1 MDNNFIC
8 LKEQSRSI
16 QSFHSKGNKT
26 VRHCSILLI
35 VKISIIVLV
44 IYIVAKFGQYCY
56 MYTNWVT
63 CVKKRKIIARL
74 NISRAIIL
82 YLMVPFCSVIN
93 SSKILWPDT
102 LWQSLLKIVNARV
115 WRTDDR
121 HPTISKAWYLAHGE
135 LIKQENIFN

>member
-102 LWQSLLKIVNARV
+102 L
-115 WRTDDR
+115 
-121 HPTISKAWYLAHGE
+121 
-135 LIKQENIFN
+135 